1 VGRLLGAKSICWRL
15 ARVVGLG
22 TEAEEG
28 EVGTEVEGVR
38 CVSVLTGLQRGAERV
53 V

>member
-1 VGRLLGAKSICWRL
+1 M
-15 ARVVGLG
+15 G

-38 CVSVLTGLQRGAERV
+38 CVGVLTGLQRGAERV